1 MIHRRCRTETDQLR
15 EQIARLE
22 TEVRVADRRAG
33 DAQDE
38 AARLRNETEA
48 ATSRS
53 WDAAGDAECLRDRL
67 AASQDRE
74 QDLNRRIW
82 ELECQIN
89 DLTEAEDSPVAVART
104 RQTRAVTRALT
115 SGMEGRAQVLAV
127 LPWQAFH
134 AESDISVGDWGDR
147 WQLDGEALNTSRTED
162 RLRWRYG
169 LTETEV
175 RDLLEDARA
184 RYQQGQQNRLA
195 EYDAAASF

>member
-15 EQIARLE
+15 EQVARLE
-22 TEVRVADRRAG
+22 AEVRVADRRAG
-33 DAQDE
+33 DAHDD
-38 AARLRNETEA
+38 AARLRTETEA

-67 AASQDRE
+67 AAAQDRE

-115 SGMEGRAQVLAV
+115 SGEEACAQVLIA

-134 AESDISVGDWGDR
+134 PENDISVGDWGDR
-147 WQLDGEALNTSRTED
+147 WQLDGETRNTTRTEA
-162 RLRWRYG
+162 LLQWRYG
-169 LTETEV
+169 LTETEA
-175 RDLLEDARA
+175 RGLLEDLRA
-184 RYQQGQQNRLA
+184 RYQQDQKNRLA
-195 EYDAAASF
+195 EYEAF

>member
-1 MIHRRCRTETDQLR
+1 MIHRRCRTETGQLR
-15 EQIARLE
+15 EQVARLE
-22 TEVRVADRRAG
+22 AEIRVADRRAG
-33 DAQDE
+33 DAHDD
-38 AARLRNETEA
+38 AARLRTETES

-67 AASQDRE
+67 AAAQDRE

-89 DLTEAEDSPVAVART
+89 DLTEDDSPVAVART

-115 SGMEGRAQVLAV
+115 SGEEARAQVLAA

-134 AESDISVGDWGDR
+134 PENDISVGDWGDR
-147 WQLDGEALNTSRTED
+147 WQLDGEALNTSRAED

-175 RDLLEDARA
+175 RGLLEDLRA
-184 RYQQGQQNRLA
+184 RYQQDQRDRLA
-195 EYDAAASF
+195 EYEASF